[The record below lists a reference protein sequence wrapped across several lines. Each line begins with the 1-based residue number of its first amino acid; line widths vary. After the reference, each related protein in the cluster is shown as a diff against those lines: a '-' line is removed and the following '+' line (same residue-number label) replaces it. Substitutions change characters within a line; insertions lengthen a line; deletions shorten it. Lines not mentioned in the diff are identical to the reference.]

1 MRHPIGSGSGVRHLE
16 LSPFYRY
23 LCPNRENATRTHAA
37 PQMETLSQLMI
48 DWGYWG
54 LFLSALIA
62 GSILPFSSEAVM
74 IVLVRLGLDPVLCV
88 AAASAGNALG
98 GMTCYWIGTLGRTEW
113 IARLGVS
120 TRQLARARRFLAGR
134 GALMAFFAFLPTIGE
149 AIAIVLGL
157 MRSNPWLTA
166 AAMLT
171 GKTLRYVVILLTFE
185 GAAALL

>member
-1 MRHPIGSGSGVRHLE
+1 
-16 LSPFYRY
+16 
-23 LCPNRENATRTHAA
+23 
-37 PQMETLSQLMI
+37 METLSQLMI